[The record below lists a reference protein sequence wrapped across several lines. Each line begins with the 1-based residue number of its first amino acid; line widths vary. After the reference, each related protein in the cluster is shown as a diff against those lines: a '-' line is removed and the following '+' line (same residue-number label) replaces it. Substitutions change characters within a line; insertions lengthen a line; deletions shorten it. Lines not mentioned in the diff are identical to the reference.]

1 MTTETMTIHEAL
13 SELKMLD
20 RRVQRKIDE
29 TKFCIA
35 NRHRNTKING
45 QTIDEYKA
53 DTAASYQSVRDLIRR
68 RGAIRN
74 ALSKSNAVTTITV
87 GGREY
92 TVAEAIEMKKTG
104 LELLKYLE
112 MSMSNDY
119 KRASS
124 NVTDG
129 NESLRAEADR
139 YVQQMY
145 GAKDKAN
152 SDDIERARSVY
163 IEANTVDFI
172 DPIGTRKELDALSE
186 EIETFSHEV
195 DSRIS
200 VSNAVTT
207 ITVTY

>member
-1 MTTETMTIHEAL
+1 MNKLLSALILLAIVLIACSETTHT
-13 SELKMLD
+13 
-20 RRVQRKIDE
+20 
-29 TKFCIA
+29 
-35 NRHRNTKING
+35 NT
-45 QTIDEYKA
+45 
-53 DTAASYQSVRDLIRR
+53 
-68 RGAIRN
+68 
-74 ALSKSNAVTTITV
+74 
-87 GGREY
+87 
-92 TVAEAIEMKKTG
+92 
-104 LELLKYLE
+104 
-112 MSMSNDY
+112 
-119 KRASS
+119 SS
-124 NVTDG
+124 VTDG

-163 IEANTVDFI
+163 IEANTMDFI
-172 DPIGTRKELDALSE
+172 DPIGIHKELDALSE